1 LNCYAT
7 YLRPY
12 APGQGLLGP
21 LIDVSSKFGNRKI
34 WPGDTF
40 GIAAVPGGPATRL
53 PMSWGSAVGGNKKSE
68 IYAAVVTLPAD
79 R

>member
-1 LNCYAT
+1 MNCYAT

-21 LIDVSSKFGNRKI
+21 RTGGLQQVRQPQDP
-34 WPGDTF
+34 PGDTS

-53 PMSWGSAVGGNKKSE
+53 AMSWGSAVGGNKKSE
-68 IYAAVVTLPAD
+68 IYAAVVTLPAG